1 MDVETAIALANTAA
15 GSAATE
21 AGRTA
26 WESLISLAR
35 RVTGRPAATDAEPDP
50 ETEDPT
56 VLVGRIADHARDDAD
71 FAAQLCQW
79 ATEHQSALHLTINQG
94 KVQNTIA
101 PGAQI
106 SGKVIQAGD
115 IHGNI
120 TL

>member
-1 MDVETAIALANTAA
+1 MDVETAITLASTAA

-21 AGRTA
+21 AGRAA
-26 WESLISLAR
+26 WESLVSLAR
-35 RVTGRPAATDAEPDP
+35 RVTGRPAPESEP
-50 ETEDPT
+50 EAEDPT

-79 ATEHQSALHLTINQG
+79 AADHQASLHLTIDQG
-94 KVQNTIA
+94 KVQNTIS